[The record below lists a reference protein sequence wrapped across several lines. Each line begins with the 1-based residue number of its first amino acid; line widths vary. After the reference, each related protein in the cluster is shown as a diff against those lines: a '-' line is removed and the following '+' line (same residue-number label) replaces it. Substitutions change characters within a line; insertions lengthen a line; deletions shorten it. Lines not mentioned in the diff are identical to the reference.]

1 MGRGV
6 RGPGRTIVPLIV
18 AGLILAGCG
27 GTGGSLPK
35 GASGLTKVSIVLDWY
50 PWANHTGL
58 YVAQSRGFFK
68 DEGLEVDIHPPSNP
82 EDILKVVATGTDNF
96 GISYQTDVLT
106 ARAANVPVKSLA
118 AIVQHPLNTVMTLK
132 SAGITRPKQL
142 EGKKVGVPGVP
153 SDIPLLQTMLQA
165 DGSSI
170 DKVEIV
176 PVGFDLVPALLGK
189 KVDAVIGAYEVHEAT
204 VAELQGQP
212 VQAMKVQDWG
222 VPDYY
227 ELVLVTS
234 DKMIKENPETVRK
247 FMRAVAKGY
256 AEAQANQPAA
266 IDALVAA
273 FKDAD
278 RKVEEPG
285 LARLIP
291 LWREGSAPFGT
302 QTTARWQT
310 YADWL
315 RARNLL
321 DKEVKVA
328 DCFTTEFL
336 PK

>member
-1 MGRGV
+1 MGAV
-6 RGPGRTIVPLIV
+6 RTGRRATIALVIL
-18 AGLILAGCG
+18 GLVLAGCG
-27 GTGGSLPK
+27 GTGSALPK
-35 GASGLTKVSIVLDWY
+35 GSNGLTKVSLVLDWY

-58 YVAQSRGFFK
+58 YVAQAKGYFK
-68 DEGLEVDIHPPSNP
+68 EEGLEVDIHPPSNP

-118 AIVQHPLNTVMTLK
+118 AIVQHPLNTVMSLR

-142 EGKKVGVPGVP
+142 EGKKVGASGVP
-153 SDIPLLQTMLQA
+153 SDMPLLRTMMEA
-165 DGSSI
+165 DGGSI

-176 PVGFDLVPALLGK
+176 TVGFDLVPALLGK

-227 ELVLVTS
+227 ELILVTS
-234 DKMIKENPETVRK
+234 DAMIKQNPEVVRK
-247 FMRAVAKGY
+247 FMRAVSKGY
-256 AEAQANQPAA
+256 REAGANQPAA
-266 IDALVAA
+266 IDALLAA

-285 LARLIP
+285 LARLVP
-291 LWREGSAPFGT
+291 LWNDGVPQFGT
-302 QTTARWQT
+302 QTTARWQQ

-315 RARNLL
+315 RARQLL
-321 DKEVKVA
+321 DKEIKVA
-328 DCFTTEFL
+328 DCFTTDFL